1 MNRRDFIKTML
12 ALGASF
18 TLPID
23 LAASTDSALA
33 EAWEISGFAFDV
45 QEYGA
50 IWVSD
55 FNEPATRE
63 EAYGFSIGDA
73 DFRRPYALIRFAES
87 NSLNYRLQ
95 DIYEDYRCELRD
107 ISESD
112 SSATARRAAKKRLAR
127 LPDDPD
133 YGWQVWL
140 EVEQEKAWVKLRPEI
155 EEFLKE
161 APDWSESEN
170 LPESANAQGAA
181 FLYFRD
187 CEDPEVLD
195 QLGIVVIEGDRP
207 GSTYFAAELTI
218 PVDEANRIARENDYP
233 YRFRQS

>member
-12 ALGASF
+12 ALGASI

-23 LAASTDSALA
+23 LAASTDSAIA
-33 EAWEISGFAFDV
+33 EAWESSGFAFDV

-55 FNEPATRE
+55 FNESATRE

-73 DFRRPYALIRFAES
+73 DFRRPQGLIQFAES
-87 NSLNYRLQ
+87 SPLNYRLQ
-95 DIYEDYRCELRD
+95 DIYEDYRCELQD
-107 ISESD
+107 IAESGP
-112 SSATARRAAKKRLAR
+112 SAAAGRAAKKRLAR

-140 EVEQEKAWVKLRPEI
+140 KVEQEKAWVRLRPEI
-155 EEFLKE
+155 EQFLEE
-161 APDWSESEN
+161 APDWSELEH

-187 CEDPEVLD
+187 CEDPGVLD
-195 QLGIVVIEGDRP
+195 QLGIIIIEGDCP